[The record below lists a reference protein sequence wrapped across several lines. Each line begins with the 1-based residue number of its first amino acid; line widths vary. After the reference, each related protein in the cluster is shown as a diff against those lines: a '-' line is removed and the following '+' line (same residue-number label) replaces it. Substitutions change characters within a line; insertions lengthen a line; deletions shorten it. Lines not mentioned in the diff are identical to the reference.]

1 LLAQL
6 LALMNELI
14 YDSDSLERSVA
25 NAEQIDRI
33 IAQFRQQVLRGD
45 YGRELRIF
53 AAQFDRQ
60 VELIGEFFASEFSH
74 TVSRQS
80 ASFMA
85 INKRN
90 ALRALAGDA
99 FKTNFFG
106 RISQTL
112 LDGVES
118 GMQRE
123 GLITNMTGLFLG
135 TEQTK
140 PIMNTWV
147 KQVAYDSF
155 AVADR
160 QYTEAVAQEIGV
172 EFYRYTGGLIEDSRC
187 FCEKRNGQFFHRQEI
202 RAWGDGRPS
211 EGVPGGSE
219 CDSNGLWQG
228 AFRLTNSDNIF
239 QWLGGYNCKHSAIP
253 VSASVVPVQVLQ
265 RAIDAGYWQPD
276 AIEMELLQ

>member
-1 LLAQL
+1 MASIINEIQERLDSVPARLDNAVQRLQPRLLAQL
-6 LALMNELI
+6 LSLMNELI
-14 YDSDSLERSVA
+14 YDSDSLKRSVA
-25 NAEQIDRI
+25 NAEQVDRI
-33 IAQFRQQVLRGD
+33 IAQFQQQVLRGE

-53 AAQFDRQ
+53 ASQFDKQ
-60 VELIGEFFASEFSH
+60 AQLIGEFFASEFSH

-85 INKRN
+85 VNKRN
-90 ALRALAGDA
+90 AISALAGDD

-123 GLITNMTGLFLG
+123 ALIINIKKGLFG
-135 TEQTK
+135 TSETE
-140 PIMNTWV
+140 PIMATWV

-219 CDSNGLWQG
+219 LLAARCNRNGT
-228 AFRLTNSDNIF
+228 F
-239 QWLGGYNCKHSAIP
+239 AI
-253 VSASVVPVQVLQ
+253 VC
-265 RAIDAGYWQPD
+265 
-276 AIEMELLQ
+276 